1 MSGRHIRVL
10 DIFSLYQEK
19 KTSPNIFFLTYS
31 ISDKYKKKNS
41 ISFIEVQTTQYCI
54 NQLNH
59 LINIMH
65 RCIKSGTYLNTHR
78 L

>member
-31 ISDKYKKKNS
+31 ISDKYKKNLDKLYRSANHTVLYKS
-41 ISFIEVQTTQYCI
+41 IKLFNQYASLY
-54 NQLNH
+54 Q
-59 LINIMH
+59 
-65 RCIKSGTYLNTHR
+65 KWYVFEYS
-78 L
+78 